1 MDTTALLLAVCL
13 GASSSRWQNDI
24 NLWIVAAPTANRFI
38 DFLAV
43 FFKKSEPDIA
53 GEREKG
59 VPLHGGPPFPRLVDE
74 ALGARALYL
83 DALRGLLDGSSLHP
97 HLQHSV
103 LKAGVDLALVGALR
117 QRHAPSERTVT
128 ALPDVVVT
136 TLLFLIDLV
145 LTGDG
150 QDPVLQGDIHILLLE
165 PRKLGTDHQIP
176 ILGEHVH
183 GRCPLGELLA
193 SLAPPSAKSAKHLV
207 EEAIDLTLRIVKP
220 TEWTQH
226 NPYTSFSLC
235 GPSNWDLPPS
245 AAALYTPSIQFS
257 NTFLVKF
264 TDFFLS
270 IHSNDRI
277 LAQFIVCSH
286 W

>member
-1 MDTTALLLAVCL
+1 MNFRAPRRVRFVASNRSRSSAYGSLISYPLNSWAGVLRDLTQDRRAHMDFS
-13 GASSSRWQNDI
+13 GASRAQSS
-24 NLWIVAAPTANRFI
+24 
-38 DFLAV
+38 
-43 FFKKSEPDIA
+43 
-53 GEREKG
+53 
-59 VPLHGGPPFPRLVDE
+59 GPPCSGPHDPSPSLGE
-74 ALGARALYL
+74 ALAACALYL
-83 DALRGLLDGSSLHP
+83 DALRGLLYSGSLHP

-117 QRHAPSERTVT
+117 QRHAPSERTEA

-145 LTGDG
+145 LTGDR

-183 GRCPLGELLA
+183 GRRPLSELLV
-193 SLAPPSAKSAKHLV
+193 SLAPPSATQASKRLV

-235 GPSNWDLPPS
+235 GPSNRDRSPFS
-245 AAALYTPSIQFS
+245 ATIIIYPFIQFS
-257 NTFLVKF
+257 NTFIGKF
-264 TDFFLS
+264 TDFS
-270 IHSNDRI
+270 WVT
-277 LAQFIVCSH
+277 Q
-286 W
+286 